1 MVLIFSEEILMNA
14 KDLIAA
20 LALLAGLGAVWLVIE
35 FAVEAFGPLVLVVSV
50 VAIWTLLVLM
60 VFKP

>member
-1 MVLIFSEEILMNA
+1 MNA
-14 KDLIAA
+14 KDLIAT
-20 LALLAGLGAVWLVIE
+20 LALLAGLGAVWLIIE
-35 FAVEAFGPLVLVVSV
+35 FSVEAFGPLVLVVSV